1 MVLWPCVKGRWFDPI
16 LILLFATCSRF
27 VYNRW
32 RIQSHSAESVT
43 WRFWWTLTRSS
54 RLSHNRGGRC
64 LLRCCGCGLW
74 YLGCDLWHRGWHCWP
89 CNTPSPPHSS
99 KRNQEKDYSEKLVQI
114 LVWLNTLFFSFLLF
128 ISRVNTNYTT
138 KIISMTYWRRACRLA
153 TPLPP
158 ETGTDRAGCAAEEKA
173 NNDEIFKPNT
183 I

>member
-1 MVLWPCVKGRWFDPI
+1 MKWNLYVFISLKFERRGILINQWILYIKIYNHIFLTLFYSRFMVLWPCVKGRWFDPI

-114 LVWLNTLFFSFLLF
+114 LVWLKTLFFSFLLF

-138 KIISMTYWRRACRLA
+138 
-153 TPLPP
+153 
-158 ETGTDRAGCAAEEKA
+158 
-173 NNDEIFKPNT
+173 
-183 I
+183 